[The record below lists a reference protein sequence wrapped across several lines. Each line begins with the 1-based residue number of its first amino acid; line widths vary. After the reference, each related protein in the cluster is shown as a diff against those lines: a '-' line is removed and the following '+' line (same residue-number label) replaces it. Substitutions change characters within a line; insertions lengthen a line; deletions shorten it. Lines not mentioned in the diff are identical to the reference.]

1 MAPQAVREV
10 SVPVLQETGEVGT
23 SRAWKA
29 NVTENVA
36 VVGVRQSYLNADYA
50 NVSAMAGEACL
61 QPRGEG

>member
-1 MAPQAVREV
+1 M
-10 SVPVLQETGEVGT
+10 PVLQETGEVGT